1 MTSATSGA
9 AAPAVPVERMIL
21 LMLFGGALCGLV
33 AYLVWLV
40 VRACQRKADRWA
52 LKRAAELTQQ
62 QQQQHHLQHPKKK
75 KAKALPAQPPSDDD
89 DDSGGGYPYGA
100 VNGAEGD
107 GVVLM
112 ED

>member
-1 MTSATSGA
+1 MTSTTISGA
-9 AAPAVPVERMIL
+9 SAPAVPVERMIL

-62 QQQQHHLQHPKKK
+62 QQQHHLQQPKKK

-89 DDSGGGYPYGA
+89 DDSAGYAYGA
-100 VNGAEGD
+100 LNGAEGD